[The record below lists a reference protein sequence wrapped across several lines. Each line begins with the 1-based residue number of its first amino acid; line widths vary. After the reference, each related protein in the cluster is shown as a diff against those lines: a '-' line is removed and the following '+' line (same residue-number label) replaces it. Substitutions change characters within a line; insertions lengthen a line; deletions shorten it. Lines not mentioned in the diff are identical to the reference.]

1 MHFIDDSDMK
11 EVVCPASTV
20 LLDLTANQESLEV
33 VGNFMHSNRM
43 LIYVLNMTK
52 QLFEKP
58 EK

>member
-1 MHFIDDSDMK
+1 MK
-11 EVVCPASTV
+11 NVVCPASTV